1 MGGGMKGHGGG
12 SYNSRNRSYMLMLLL
27 AFGAAI
33 FGVMLLHKLR
43 ERRIF
48 NLLANQKDQQIISLH
63 LLLQKEREQA
73 QEAKTKIEDMK
84 VKIYNLRTQKTK
96 LNGKVSEMHSTIS
109 SLKDEQRALELAF
122 QEMQNEAKLLKQKS
136 IEVNDRNPQVIAL
149 SEILRQKEVEIE
161 DLKRHLE
168 LPVKV
173 WSVSTDDA
181 SNSLVNLRTT
191 RANVSTSGEI
201 KVNEIQDEN
210 GNMHESAN
218 HEETQNSTDGASK
231 YRVENWM
238 LVGDTRER
246 TEEDKSEKMEGSR
259 KSGFGYGKIDVGKRS
274 DPKDAT
280 DRQNEEVSLQIGE
293 KRKGENETET
303 TVYLSSEEQKPR
315 DDSELQSTD
324 GKELGTLAE
333 FGLLRRIPH
342 SQGGENEELSGNHKG
357 GMKLEMKRNS
367 HNGRYTLRGKH
378 GHLRRTTGKRW
389 RTIVKHHIER
399 KEDSNSNGAM
409 QWKPDENH
417 NVNMSFQMKNESTSE
432 NHKFEVSGK
441 VPIEKPDHVKPID
454 GEDMSQKVVKVETY
468 KEVEKG
474 LEANLT
480 NSEDSRSY
488 SPGRI
493 EKPEENGQ
501 SKEPDTIIQQH
512 IEDKDDYEV
521 NKNSG
526 QKEAADKNDVK
537 MEDVKETGSETSTSK
552 ELTSILEEE
561 SEEQNDEPEF

>member
-48 NLLANQKDQQIISLH
+48 NILANQKDQQIFSLH

-73 QEAKTKIEDMK
+73 QEAKMKIEDMK

-96 LNGKVSEMHSTIS
+96 LNGKLSEMHSTIS

-122 QEMQNEAKLLKQKS
+122 QEMQNEAKLLKHKS

-149 SEILRQKEVEIE
+149 SEILQQKEAEIE
-161 DLKRHLE
+161 DLKRHLK

-181 SNSLVNLRTT
+181 SNSSVNLTTT
-191 RANVSTSGEI
+191 RTNVSTSGEI
-201 KVNEIQDEN
+201 KVNGIQDEN

-218 HEETQNSTDGASK
+218 REETQNSTDGASK
-231 YRVENWM
+231 YRVENGM
-238 LVGDTRER
+238 LMGDTRER

-259 KSGFGYGKIDVGKRS
+259 KSDFGYGKIEVGKRS

-280 DRQNEEVSLQIGE
+280 DSQNEEVSLQIGE
-293 KRKGENETET
+293 KRKGENETVT
-303 TVYLSSEEQKPR
+303 AVYLSREEQKPR
-315 DDSELQSTD
+315 DENSELQSTD
-324 GKELGTLAE
+324 DKKLGTLAE
-333 FGLLRRIPH
+333 FGLLRRIPD

-389 RTIVKHHIER
+389 RTIIKHH
-399 KEDSNSNGAM
+399 
-409 QWKPDENH
+409 
-417 NVNMSFQMKNESTSE
+417 VNFSFQRKNESTLENHEFKVSE
-432 NHKFEVSGK
+432 N
-441 VPIEKPDHVKPID
+441 VPIEKPDHVKPKD
-454 GEDMSQKVVKVETY
+454 GEDMSQKVVKVETH
-468 KEVEKG
+468 EVEKG
-474 LEANLT
+474 LEVNLS

-488 SPGRI
+488 TPGKI
-493 EKPEENGQ
+493 QKAVENGQ
-501 SKEPDTIIQQH
+501 SKEQDTIIQQH

-521 NKNSG
+521 DNNSG
-526 QKEAADKNDVK
+526 QKEVADKNDIK
-537 MEDVKETGSETSTSK
+537 MEGVKETGTESSTKESTS
-552 ELTSILEEE
+552 SLEEE
-561 SEEQNDEPEF
+561 SEEQKDEPEF